1 MYLLLMVFLVK
12 PFPVS
17 FVKCKAPFL
26 VASPASLQKY
36 SSFVI
41 VQTINGEK
49 SEKKNTREKNV
60 QRKGNYFKRARR
72 EEIIKFLVDKNL
84 TLVPEYFKP
93 EYRILFDTFQ
103 GL

>member
-1 MYLLLMVFLVK
+1 MEKNLK
-12 PFPVS
+12 
-17 FVKCKAPFL
+17 K
-26 VASPASLQKY
+26 KY
-36 SSFVI
+36 K
-41 VQTINGEK
+41 G
-49 SEKKNTREKNV
+49 KNV
-60 QRKGNYFKRARR
+60 QRKGNYFKRARG

>member
-1 MYLLLMVFLVK
+1 M
-12 PFPVS
+12 
-17 FVKCKAPFL
+17 
-26 VASPASLQKY
+26 
-36 SSFVI
+36 
-41 VQTINGEK
+41 EK
-49 SEKKNTREKNV
+49 NLGEKKNKKKKTREKNV

-72 EEIIKFLVDKNL
+72 EKIIGFLVDKNL